1 MTAVATLSTATA
13 ADLPGLHTPGSAL
26 LWVAAAV
33 WLLALAGLLHH
44 LDPALL
50 RAGGRRG
57 PIGGDRRS
65 G

>member
-33 WLLALAGLLHH
+33 WLLAPSPDCCARRTWWPSAPVEGV
-44 LDPALL
+44 
-50 RAGGRRG
+50 GR
-57 PIGGDRRS
+57 
-65 G
+65 

>member
-33 WLLALAGLLHH
+33 WLLALAGLL
-44 LDPALL
+44 
-50 RAGGRRG
+50 RAQDVVAVRPGGRRG